1 MSGIIKPMP
10 STPKHAVILG
20 GPNGAGKT
28 TFAKEYLPKFVH
40 IDEFVNADNIAAGL
54 SPFNRDAV
62 AMEAGRLMLARIQ
75 TLIDKGLSFGFETT
89 LAGLAWQKVIVK
101 LKNAGYNTSLFYLN
115 LSTEALS
122 KERVRTRVAAGGH
135 DIPEETLERRFVKS
149 KQNFWE
155 IYRGLVDEW
164 FIFDVTQLEPKLV
177 ASGNHSEIIY
187 DQTLY
192 DAWINQVELS

>member
-1 MSGIIKPMP
+1 MP
-10 STPKHAVILG
+10 PKHCVILG

-62 AMEAGRLMLARIQ
+62 ALEAGRLMLARIQ
-75 TLIDKGLSFGFETT
+75 TLIGKGLSFGFETT
-89 LAGLAWQKVIVK
+89 LAGLAWQKIIVE
-101 LKNAGYNTSLFYLN
+101 LKNAGYKISLFYLN

-122 KERVRTRVAAGGH
+122 KERVRIRVEAGGH

-149 KQNFWE
+149 KQNFWK
-155 IYRGLVDEW
+155 IYRSLVDEW
-164 FIFDVTQLEPKLV
+164 YIFDVDSRAPEIV
-177 ASGNHSEIIY
+177 VSGNHETEIY
-187 DQTLY
+187 SQVLY
-192 DAWINQVELS
+192 AHWLRQMETQA